1 MIARLP
7 DVEETPWGQELKE
20 RWTAEG
26 RAEGGAEKLRQMI
39 QRRTEDLNHY
49 QELVRNGVLSEA
61 AYEDLKA
68 RAERELEQAR
78 ADLQSIESRTS

>member
-20 RWTAEG
+20 RWTAEA
-26 RAEGGAEKLRQMI
+26 RAEELRKMI